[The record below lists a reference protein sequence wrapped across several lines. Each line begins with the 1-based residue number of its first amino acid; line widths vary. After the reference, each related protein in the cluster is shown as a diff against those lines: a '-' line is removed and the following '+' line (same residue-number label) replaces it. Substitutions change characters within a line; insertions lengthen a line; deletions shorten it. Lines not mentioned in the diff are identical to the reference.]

1 MRISDWSSDVCS
13 SDLEEM
19 APTGIHS
26 TLPSPGQFVK
36 AARHGRAK
44 QRQSGHQWKENRQQ
58 CPVQRNCNRQKSDNR
73 INEPDKDEI
82 APPVHE
88 ILPSLAQRYLQ
99 IPNTDCAYPDLR
111 NAPIHMRIMRSD
123 HIALRIDRK
132 STRLNSSH

>member
-1 MRISDWSSDVCS
+1 MIRR
-13 SDLEEM
+13 
-19 APTGIHS
+19 PPRS
-26 TLPSPGQFVK
+26 TRTDTLFPYTTLFRS
-36 AARHGRAK
+36 
-44 QRQSGHQWKENRQQ
+44 
-58 CPVQRNCNRQKSDNR
+58 RNCNRQKSDNR

-123 HIALRIDRK
+123 HIALRMLRRPLVGAASCTPACIFAI
-132 STRLNSSH
+132 